1 MRASARSIEDSV
13 SDPPGDIGD
22 GKTRTIENQLGR
34 EFDAFEDFGQ
44 LRMPSFMPLKFV
56 RVLAVPKPQPGQCD
70 IGVQNQTHQ

>member
-34 EFDAFEDFGQ
+34 EFDVSPTVPQRPA
-44 LRMPSFMPLKFV
+44 V
-56 RVLAVPKPQPGQCD
+56 R
-70 IGVQNQTHQ
+70 